1 MKNSFA
7 VTGSPMESTHRQSAK
22 TIVAMFA
29 GLFLLST
36 GISGCFGMISG
47 CVSSMAN
54 GEQQAQSL
62 AATMHQKMASNNLA
76 GIYDGASQRYKD
88 AVTREK
94 SDDLFS
100 AINRKL
106 GAPGECKQQGF
117 NMNSTTSGT
126 ILKLTCETK
135 FSKDATGTETFAWI
149 KSEDQY
155 QLLGYHIESEELIE
169 R

>member
-1 MKNSFA
+1 MKNSLA
-7 VTGSPMESTHRQSAK
+7 VTGLPGDGTARRSAK
-22 TIVAMFA
+22 TIGALFA
-29 GLFLLST
+29 GLLLLST

-47 CVSSMAN
+47 CLSSMTN
-54 GEQQAQSL
+54 GEQQAKSL
-62 AATMHQKMASNNLA
+62 AVTMHQKMTNNDLA

-100 AINRKL
+100 AISRKL
-106 GAPGECKQQGF
+106 GAPGDCKQQGF
-117 NMNSTTSGT
+117 NMNATTSGT

-149 KSEDQY
+149 KSGDQY

>member
-7 VTGSPMESTHRQSAK
+7 VTGLPMEGTPRQSAK

-62 AATMHQKMASNNLA
+62 AATMHQKMASNDLA

-100 AINRKL
+100 AIARKL